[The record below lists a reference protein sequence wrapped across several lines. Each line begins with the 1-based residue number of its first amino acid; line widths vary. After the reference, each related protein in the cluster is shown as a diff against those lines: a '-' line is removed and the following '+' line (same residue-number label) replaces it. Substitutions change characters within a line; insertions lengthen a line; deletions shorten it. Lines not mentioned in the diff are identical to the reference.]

1 MDYFVSEIIMQLASA
16 DDKLLLLLNGMHTPF
31 LDRLMWMVSD
41 RWVWAPFYVLLAYL
55 VVRRDAWRPALLC
68 ILLVAVAVGL
78 TDHTCAFY
86 IRPALQRL
94 RPSAPDNPV
103 SCLVHI
109 VNGYRG
115 GRYGFPSCHAANTFA
130 LAVFLSLHFRSKP
143 MTLLMFSWSLL
154 VSLSRIYLGVH
165 YPGDVL
171 GGMFV
176 GGLYALLFW
185 GVYCLACRGIP
196 LIVQKTIVT

>member
-1 MDYFVSEIIMQLASA
+1 M
-16 DDKLLLLLNGMHTPF
+16 
-31 LDRLMWMVSD
+31 
-41 RWVWAPFYVLLAYL
+41 
-55 VVRRDAWRPALLC
+55 
-68 ILLVAVAVGL
+68 
-78 TDHTCAFY
+78 
-86 IRPALQRL
+86 
-94 RPSAPDNPV
+94 
-103 SCLVHI
+103 HI

-130 LAVFLSLHFRSKP
+130 LAVFLSFHFRRKP

-171 GGMFV
+171 GGMLV

-185 GVYCLACRGIP
+185 VVYCLACRGIP
-196 LIVQKTIVT
+196 LIAQKTIVT